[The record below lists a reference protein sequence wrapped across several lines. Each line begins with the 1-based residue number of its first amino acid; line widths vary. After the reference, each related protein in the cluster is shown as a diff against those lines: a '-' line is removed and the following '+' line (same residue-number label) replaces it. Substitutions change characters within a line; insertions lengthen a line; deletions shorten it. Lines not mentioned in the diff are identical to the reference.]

1 MFNNNEQL
9 KTLSQ
14 AQFDKAV
21 RLSNIVLA
29 SAERFAN
36 LHLELSKKLL
46 ADQAATTKALVEL
59 KDPKAVLEYQASL
72 AQPGIDQA
80 FSVARSVYD
89 AALQTQ
95 TDIQSFVEEQV
106 LEFNKQLCANLD
118 KVSKNA
124 PAGSEVAINAVKN
137 MLTSATAA
145 YDNVTRT
152 AKKVGTELAE
162 AGVEAAANS
171 AKAASAAVARSA
183 ASAVDA
189 KGVKVLAARLD
200 GLDGKALL
208 AMVDQLKNK
217 LGSAVILLGGVF
229 EDKVVLVAGVTQDLT
244 AKLKAGDLMRQAAA
258 AVGGKGGGRPDMAQA
273 GGTQPEA
280 VPAALQ
286 SVHSWLE
293 ERL

>member
-1 MFNNNEQL
+1 MFN
-9 KTLSQ
+9 Q
-14 AQFDKAV
+14 AQELQSLQQAQLEKAL
-21 RLSNIVLA
+21 RLSSIVLS

-46 ADQAATTKALVEL
+46 AEQAATTKALVEM
-59 KDPKAVLEYQASL
+59 KDPKAVLEFQAGL

-89 AALQTQ
+89 AAIQTQ
-95 TDIQSFVEEQV
+95 NEIQSFVEEQV

-162 AGVEAAANS
+162 AGAEAAANS
-171 AKAASAAVARSA
+171 AKAASAAVARTTNT
-183 ASAVDA
+183 VT
-189 KGVKVLAARLD
+189 
-200 GLDGKALL
+200 
-208 AMVDQLKNK
+208 NT
-217 LGSAVILLGGVF
+217 
-229 EDKVVLVAGVTQDLT
+229 VAG
-244 AKLKAGDLMRQAAA
+244 KK
-258 AVGGKGGGRPDMAQA
+258 
-273 GGTQPEA
+273 
-280 VPAALQ
+280 
-286 SVHSWLE
+286 
-293 ERL
+293 

>member
-72 AQPGIDQA
+72 VQPGIDQA

-162 AGVEAAANS
+162 AGAEAAANS
-171 AKAASAAVARSA
+171 AKAASAAVARTTNT
-183 ASAVDA
+183 VT
-189 KGVKVLAARLD
+189 
-200 GLDGKALL
+200 
-208 AMVDQLKNK
+208 NT
-217 LGSAVILLGGVF
+217 
-229 EDKVVLVAGVTQDLT
+229 VAG
-244 AKLKAGDLMRQAAA
+244 KK
-258 AVGGKGGGRPDMAQA
+258 
-273 GGTQPEA
+273 
-280 VPAALQ
+280 
-286 SVHSWLE
+286 
-293 ERL
+293 

>member
-9 KTLSQ
+9 KSLSQ

-46 ADQAATTKALVEL
+46 ADQAATTKALV
-59 KDPKAVLEYQASL
+59 EYQASL

-171 AKAASAAVARSA
+171 AKAASAAVAR
-183 ASAVDA
+183 
-189 KGVKVLAARLD
+189 
-200 GLDGKALL
+200 
-208 AMVDQLKNK
+208 
-217 LGSAVILLGGVF
+217 
-229 EDKVVLVAGVTQDLT
+229 T
-244 AKLKAGDLMRQAAA
+244 AAA
-258 AVGGKGGGRPDMAQA
+258 AKK
-273 GGTQPEA
+273 
-280 VPAALQ
+280 
-286 SVHSWLE
+286 
-293 ERL
+293 

>member
-9 KTLSQ
+9 KSLSQ

-59 KDPKAVLEYQASL
+59 KVLEYEASL

-171 AKAASAAVARSA
+171 AKAASAAVAR
-183 ASAVDA
+183 
-189 KGVKVLAARLD
+189 
-200 GLDGKALL
+200 
-208 AMVDQLKNK
+208 
-217 LGSAVILLGGVF
+217 
-229 EDKVVLVAGVTQDLT
+229 T
-244 AKLKAGDLMRQAAA
+244 AAA
-258 AVGGKGGGRPDMAQA
+258 AKK
-273 GGTQPEA
+273 
-280 VPAALQ
+280 
-286 SVHSWLE
+286 
-293 ERL
+293 

>member
-9 KTLSQ
+9 KSLSQ

-59 KDPKAVLEYQASL
+59 QASL

-171 AKAASAAVARSA
+171 AKAASAAVAR
-183 ASAVDA
+183 
-189 KGVKVLAARLD
+189 
-200 GLDGKALL
+200 
-208 AMVDQLKNK
+208 
-217 LGSAVILLGGVF
+217 
-229 EDKVVLVAGVTQDLT
+229 T
-244 AKLKAGDLMRQAAA
+244 AAA
-258 AVGGKGGGRPDMAQA
+258 AKK
-273 GGTQPEA
+273 
-280 VPAALQ
+280 
-286 SVHSWLE
+286 
-293 ERL
+293 

>member
-36 LHLELSKKLL
+36 LHLELSKSLL
-46 ADQAATTKALVEL
+46 AEQAAPTKALVEM
-59 KDPKAVLEYQASL
+59 KDPKAVLEFQAGL

-89 AALQTQ
+89 AAIQTQ
-95 TDIQSFVEEQV
+95 NEIQSFVEEQV

-145 YDNVTRT
+145 YDTVTRT

-162 AGVEAAANS
+162 AGAEAAAYS
-171 AKAASAAVARSA
+171 AKTASAAVARTTNS
-183 ASAVDA
+183 VT
-189 KGVKVLAARLD
+189 
-200 GLDGKALL
+200 
-208 AMVDQLKNK
+208 NT
-217 LGSAVILLGGVF
+217 
-229 EDKVVLVAGVTQDLT
+229 VAG
-244 AKLKAGDLMRQAAA
+244 KK
-258 AVGGKGGGRPDMAQA
+258 
-273 GGTQPEA
+273 
-280 VPAALQ
+280 
-286 SVHSWLE
+286 
-293 ERL
+293 